1 MVELLAG
8 ERQARES
15 KRAIWACN
23 DYLRLGPGRSLQK
36 LQQLYIEPSSTKPPS
51 KHLRTLAEWS
61 RQYGW
66 QARAASYD
74 AEIERRRKEQDAAL
88 EAEREARRRQ
98 IMESG
103 LALDFERV
111 ERLKRLEGLLIQEL
125 GEIDEQGNLVALK
138 EDSVWAPDVKQIGS
152 GKFAQQVDIVRFN
165 RAIFE
170 TIRGLLD
177 DLAKETGGRKQVG
190 VIETPDLAPL
200 PDALREMAKKV
211 YGATAQPEKQD

>member
-66 QARAASYD
+66 QARAARYD
-74 AEIERRRKEQDAAL
+74 AEIEHRRKVQDEVL
-88 EAEREARRRQ
+88 ERERQERRRQ

-103 LALDFERV
+103 LAVDFERV
-111 ERLKRLEGLLIQEL
+111 ERLKRLEALLVQEL
-125 GEIDEQGNLVALK
+125 GEVDEQGNLVAFK
-138 EDSVWAPDVKQIGS
+138 PDSVWAPDVKQIGS
-152 GKFAQQVDIVRFN
+152 GEFAEKVDIVRFN

-177 DLAKETGGRKQVG
+177 DLAKETGGRKQMHE
-190 VIETPDLAPL
+190 IETPDLAPL
-200 PDALREMAKKV
+200 PDALRELANKV
-211 YGATAQPEKQD
+211 YGAKESQD